1 MISFALNHIW
11 QSTVFTAVVALLV
24 LILRGVAAHEL
35 IHVRRRDNLYAAVHA
50 TGARFMVAVSPLLAS
65 SVEAIEKQTIAPV
78 YHIILKQVRGPPWQR
93 ATRQPRVI
101 PAGFPPRHGPWYP
114 PRAATHAVPRTL

>member
-1 MISFALNHIW
+1 VISFALNHIW

-65 SVEAIEKQTIAPV
+65 SVEAIESR
-78 YHIILKQVRGPPWQR
+78 L
-93 ATRQPRVI
+93 
-101 PAGFPPRHGPWYP
+101 
-114 PRAATHAVPRTL
+114 